1 MKVKSKNIY
10 LSALLCVLMA
20 LVAVLCGASYAKTD
34 LSLADGGYTAYPP
47 NGDAGFTLDMTLD
60 VNGED
65 ATARAEDSLTT
76 VVGNN
81 DLGYRRRAVNTSALL
96 QAYAEK
102 NNVENRNAY
111 NDNNFGLF
119 TSSTIYNSF
128 GEYLDVSRASQSGNL
143 HRQLI
148 FEAKK
153 YKRNPN
159 PYIAVVFTNLG
170 LNDDLPEQITVYI
183 RFTIDST
190 FTPAGSASLSFTNVY
205 LDEDIKASADG
216 SQPAGYR
223 RIELVNNQD
232 YVLALDG
239 NYGIVNKPLRY
250 GSSMSLDTLESTT
263 TLLNETVDNT
273 KEWLLRDVSNF
284 VITDAA
290 IGEIVSGSDIRVTG
304 GADGLSNPVI
314 TIKVSFDET
323 DVNSTFWTRPHYL
336 TFKLVDKEGNQPSVT
351 FYKRVY
357 FVTGTPTYKKDY
369 GGMPVKLNYSSE
381 YQYVGIYNGSDSYV
395 EKGNSTTTPSDYVAA
410 GVEEKAAGYS
420 QVRVVPSNLVE
431 YPTRGS
437 LSFGP
442 QTDKYTVDDIVE
454 VSPVF
459 HRDEAGDT
467 VVDYYLISAIGT
479 GSAVVEFP
487 IKYAPVAGASSRDM
501 TVPVVFNVFGNYSLI
516 FRQMDGRK
524 DRTLS
529 TMVDFSDKDGF
540 GVPGFRELASGD
552 FYLNFAESDNKD
564 IVTISR
570 ATNSITLHPH
580 STGEA
585 NLRFGFMDLQG
596 NQIYIKTTIQIEY
609 DRGTIFAT
617 WTTIQLVLFF
627 IGLGIVALALILFIV
642 WMFIRG
648 VSKRRQEENET
659 TAPTSAYIIKLNST
673 IAASQAQQRIVTTQ
687 AFNTAQ
693 TQMLA
698 LGAGPTTTGV
708 HPSDALQLSA
718 GVNTT
723 SAPAGAETQGIALNG
738 GTGAQPQQPAGDDIY
753 IPLSDDELLERI
765 FAEKYEPRGM
775 ARRSFFKSKDLQSRE
790 LEKEKARIRDD
801 VRSGMTI
808 EEASKSL
815 SERQAAQANAAVT
828 TDAETKTEEIP
839 EDSILVIL
847 GFDPDS
853 PLLEEAA
860 PAPIEATDGMIE
872 EEVALKNSE
881 LRLERIEK
889 ELAVLQERLDKTVSE
904 IDKAKSVVDEKEE
917 ALKAKEDS
925 NEALRKSIE
934 DLEFKLATAKNK
946 EKDKITK
953 DIENKEHVIA
963 SNKEI
968 ITKLTEELT
977 RKRSNYDIL
986 CGIRDKYDT
995 RNTETGNARDKAQSE
1010 VEEARENYRVAQELL
1025 EKARKAQETKEK
1037 RSRLRPMLESVN
1049 TLDADLRNLENQIEK
1064 DTKEKDEVK
1073 ANASELQKQMLS
1085 TNDIAAVKELTEKLS
1100 VLNKRVSELDKKI
1113 AAANKS
1119 KADGTI
1125 RFNGERR
1132 KTNEFIDKEEL
1143 EVEDVVA
1150 EEDDVIGKM
1159 AFDEYIKSAHE
1170 ERENA
1175 EKSLSEL
1182 QAEYDELVSGYDAEV
1197 MNMAVRATEAVKA
1210 AEDALAETQASL
1222 AALNEQIEAAS
1233 DDDKLMLS
1241 IDQMSL
1247 NEQLEQNQ
1255 RALDELQASAAKEK
1269 VEYQMQ
1275 YDNKL
1280 EETKQRIEEM
1290 QAAYD
1295 EASRKV
1301 DESMNKINPLDLIL
1315 SGSGV
1320 ISQDRKRMEAE
1331 NLKKQLE
1338 LSKSAMEQAK
1348 LQAKQAQMDAEKAII
1363 DAQRASDESKAEAER
1378 AAQEAIAKAEEA
1390 RLAAEQKAAEDSE
1403 QMRLEMERARQEA
1416 EEAKLQAAEEAERAR
1431 KEAEEQAEQARKE
1444 AEEQAE
1450 RARKEAE
1457 EQAEQAR
1464 REAEEQAERARK
1476 EAEEQAEQARKEA
1489 EEQAERARKEAE
1501 EQAEQA
1507 RKEAEEQAEQARK
1520 DAEEEKRRLEEEKKR
1535 SEEEAERARK
1545 EAEEQAEKDK
1555 ANKEAEEKRIR
1566 EKIERK
1572 KAIILEMRDGLKNIT
1587 DEASAKVL
1595 KEKFYNEQVKLDD
1608 DEKSTPELTDL
1619 LNKCMDDADHAAEV
1633 AMYKALANKAPKRVV
1648 KKVTERINKIPKKRS
1663 SGARPGSRSA
1673 HPGARP
1679 TRPGSRPSR
1688 PGARPSR
1695 PGARPTRPGSRP
1707 SRPGGSPRPRQ

>member
-1 MKVKSKNIY
+1 MSMKVKSKNIY
-10 LSALLCVLMA
+10 LSALLCAIMA
-20 LVAVLCGASYAKTD
+20 LVAVLCGVAYTR
-34 LSLADGGYTAYPP
+34 ADVSIAESGNSAYPS
-47 NGDAGFTLDMTLD
+47 GGSFTLDITLD

-65 ATARAEDSLTT
+65 ATSRAEDSSA
-76 VVGNN
+76 VVVANN
-81 DLGYRRRAVNTSALL
+81 DSGYRKRAINTSALL
-96 QAYAEK
+96 QAYADK
-102 NNVENRNAY
+102 NNVENRNSY
-111 NDNNFGLF
+111 NDNNFGLL

-128 GEYLDVSRASQSGNL
+128 GEYIEVTRSGQSGNL

-148 FEAKK
+148 IEAKK

-159 PYIAVVFTNLG
+159 PYIAVPFTNLG
-170 LNDDLPEQITVYI
+170 VTQGLPEQITVYI
-183 RFTIDST
+183 RFTVDST
-190 FTPAGSASLSFTNVY
+190 FTPAGSDSLSFTNVY

-216 SQPAGYR
+216 SAPAGYR
-223 RIELVNNQD
+223 KVELVNNQD

-239 NYGIVNKPLRY
+239 NYGILNKPLRY
-250 GSSMSLDTLESTT
+250 GSSMSLDTLENTT
-263 TLLNETVDNT
+263 TALNETVDNT
-273 KEWLLRDVSNF
+273 KEWLLRDISNF
-284 VITDAA
+284 VISEAA
-290 IGEIVSGSDIRVTG
+290 IGEIVSDSNIRVTG

-314 TIKVSFDET
+314 TIKVSFDEE

-336 TFKLVDKEGNQPSVT
+336 TFKLVDKEGKQPSIT

-357 FVTGTPTYKKDY
+357 FATGTPTYKNDY
-369 GGMPVKLNYSSE
+369 DGVPLKLNYSSD
-381 YQYVGIYNGSDSYV
+381 YQYVGVYSGNDSYV
-395 EKGNSTTTPSDYVAA
+395 LKGSSTMTPSDYLPADVDI
-410 GVEEKAAGYS
+410 KAAGYS
-420 QVRVVPSNLVE
+420 QVRVFASNLVE

-437 LSFGP
+437 LTFGP
-442 QTDKYTVDDIVE
+442 QTDRYTVDNIVE

-459 HRDEAGDT
+459 HKDEAGDT
-467 VVDYYLISAIGT
+467 VIDYYLISAIGT
-479 GSAVVEFP
+479 GSALVEFP
-487 IKYAPVAGASSRDM
+487 IKYSPAVGASSRDM
-501 TVPVVFNVFGNYSLI
+501 TVPVVFNVFGNYTLT

-529 TMVDFSDKDGF
+529 TLVDFTDKDGF
-540 GVPGFRELASGD
+540 GVTGFRELASGD
-552 FYLNFAESDNKD
+552 FYLNYAESENKE
-564 IVTISR
+564 ILTISR
-570 ATNSITLHPH
+570 ASNSITLHPH
-580 STGEA
+580 ATGEA

-596 NQIYIKTTIQIEY
+596 NQIYIKTTIQVEY

-617 WTTIQLVLFF
+617 WTTIQLILFF
-627 IGLGIVALALILFIV
+627 IGIGIVALALILFIV

-708 HPSDALQLSA
+708 APSEALQLSA
-718 GVNTT
+718 GIPSTGT
-723 SAPAGAETQGIALNG
+723 PAGVETQGIALNG
-738 GTGAQPQQPAGDDIY
+738 GTGAQPQQQPVGEDIY

-815 SERQAAQANAAVT
+815 SERQAAQAGSAVT
-828 TDAETKTEEIP
+828 TDSETKTEEIP
-839 EDSILVIL
+839 EDTILVIL
-847 GFDPDS
+847 GFDPDA
-853 PLLEEAA
+853 PLLEEAP
-860 PAPIEATDGMIE
+860 PAPIEATDDMME

-881 LRLERIEK
+881 MRLERIEK
-889 ELAVLQERLDKTVSE
+889 ELAVLGERLNKTLTE

-917 ALKAKEDS
+917 ALKAKEES

-953 DIENKEHVIA
+953 DIENKEHVIS

-977 RKRSNYDIL
+977 HKRSNYDIL
-986 CGIRDKYDT
+986 CGIRDKFDAKS
-995 RNTETGNARDKAQSE
+995 TETNETRDKAQAE
-1010 VEEARENYRVAQELL
+1010 VEQARENYRVAQDLL

-1049 TLDADLRNLENQIEK
+1049 MLDKELRDLENQIEK

-1100 VLNKRVSELDKKI
+1100 VLNKQVSELDKKI
-1113 AAANKS
+1113 ATANKS

-1159 AFDEYIKSAHE
+1159 AFEEYIKSAHE
-1170 ERENA
+1170 EREAA
-1175 EKSLSEL
+1175 EKNLSEL
-1182 QAEYDELVSGYDAEV
+1182 QAEYDQLVSGYDAEV
-1197 MNMAVRATEAVKA
+1197 MNMAVRATESVKA

-1222 AALNEQIEAAS
+1222 AALNEQMEAAS

-1247 NEQLEQNQ
+1247 NEQLEQKQ
-1255 RALDELQASAAKEK
+1255 KALDELQASTAKEK

-1275 YDNKL
+1275 YDSKL
-1280 EETKQRIEEM
+1280 DETKRKIDEM
-1290 QAAYD
+1290 QNAYD

-1301 DESMNKINPLDLIL
+1301 DDSMNKIDPLDLIL

-1348 LQAKQAQMDAEKAII
+1348 LQAKQAQMEAEKAII

-1403 QMRLEMERARQEA
+1403 QMRLEIERAKQEA
-1416 EEAKLQAAEEAERAR
+1416 EEAKLKAAEEAERAR

-1444 AEEQAE
+1444 AEEEAERVRKEAEEKAEQARKEAEEEAE

-1457 EQAEQAR
+1457 E
-1464 REAEEQAERARK
+1464 K
-1476 EAEEQAEQARKEA
+1476 AEQARKEA
-1489 EEQAERARKEAE
+1489 EEEAERVRKEAE
-1501 EQAEQA
+1501 EKAEQA
-1507 RKEAEEQAEQARK
+1507 RKEAEE
-1520 DAEEEKRRLEEEKKR
+1520 EKHRLEEEKKR

-1555 ANKEAEEKRIR
+1555 ANKEAEEKRIK

-1572 KAIILEMRDGLKNIT
+1572 KAVILEMRSELKNVT
-1587 DEASAKVL
+1587 DEATAKAL
-1595 KEKFYNEQVKLDD
+1595 KEKFYNEQVKLDE

-1633 AMYKALANKAPKRVV
+1633 SMYKALANKAPKRVV
-1648 KKVTERINKIPKKRS
+1648 KKVTERINKIPKKKS
-1663 SGARPGSRSA
+1663 SGAR
-1673 HPGARP
+1673 PGARP
-1679 TRPGSRPSR
+1679 TRPGARPAR
-1688 PGARPSR
+1688 PGARPARPGARPAR

>member
-10 LSALLCVLMA
+10 LSALLCVIMA
-20 LVAVLCGASYAKTD
+20 LVAVLSGAAYAKTD
-34 LSLADGGYTAYPP
+34 VSFADGGYVAYPP
-47 NGDAGFTLDMTLD
+47 NGEAGFTLDMTLD

-65 ATARAEDSLTT
+65 ATSRAEDSFS
-76 VVGNN
+76 VVQSNN
-81 DLGYRRRAVNTSALL
+81 NSRYRRRAVNTSALL
-96 QAYAEK
+96 QAYAQK
-102 NNVENRNAY
+102 NNVENPNSY
-111 NDNNFGLF
+111 NDNNFSLL

-128 GEYLDVSRASQSGNL
+128 GEYIEVSRASQSGNL
-143 HRQLI
+143 NRQLI

-159 PYIAVVFTNLG
+159 PYIAVPFTSTG
-170 LNDDLPEQITVYI
+170 LTAGLPEEIIVYI
-183 RFTIDST
+183 RFTVDST
-190 FTPAGSASLSFTNVY
+190 FTPAGSDSLSFTNVY
-205 LDEDIKASADG
+205 LDEDVKASADG

-239 NYGIVNKPLRY
+239 NYGILNKPLRY
-250 GSSMSLDTLESTT
+250 GSSMSLDTLESNT
-263 TLLNETVDNT
+263 TLLNETVDTT
-273 KEWLLRDVSNF
+273 KEWLLRDASNF
-284 VITDAA
+284 VITEAA
-290 IGEIVSGSDIRVTG
+290 IGEIVSDSQIRVTG
-304 GADGLSNPVI
+304 GSDGLSNPVI
-314 TIKVSFDET
+314 TIKVSFDEE

-336 TFKLVDKEGNQPSVT
+336 TFKLVDKDGVQPSVT

-357 FVTGTPTYKKDY
+357 FATGTPTYKKDY
-369 GGMPVKLNYSSE
+369 GGVPVKLNYSSE
-381 YQYVGIYNGSDSYV
+381 YQYVGIYNGRDSYV
-395 EKGNSTTTPSDYVAA
+395 AKGDSTTTPSDYHEALVDI
-410 GVEEKAAGYS
+410 KAAGYS
-420 QVRVVPSNLVE
+420 QVRVTPSNLVE

-442 QTDKYTVDDIVE
+442 STTQTTVNNVVQ
-454 VSPVF
+454 VSPVY
-459 HRDEAGDT
+459 HVDEAGDT
-467 VVDYYLISAIGT
+467 VIDYYLISAIGT

-487 IKYAPVAGASSRDM
+487 IKYSPAAGASARDM
-501 TVPVVFNVFGNYSLI
+501 VVPVVFNVFGNYSI
-516 FRQMDGRK
+516 TFGQMDGRK

-529 TMVDFSDKDGF
+529 TLVDFTDKDGF
-540 GVPGFRELASGD
+540 GVTGFKELASGD
-552 FYLNFAESDNKD
+552 FYLNSAESENAE

-570 ATNSITLHPH
+570 ASNSITLHPH

-585 NLRFGFMDLQG
+585 SLRFGFMDLQG
-596 NQIYIKTTIQIEY
+596 NQVYIKTTLHVEY

-617 WTTIQLVLFF
+617 WTTIQLILFF
-627 IGLGIVALALILFIV
+627 IGIGIVALALILFIV

-698 LGAGPTTTGV
+698 LGAGPTTTGTQ
-708 HPSDALQLSA
+708 PSDALQLSA
-718 GVNTT
+718 GIPSTGT
-723 SAPAGAETQGIALNG
+723 PAGVETQGIALNG
-738 GTGAQPQQPAGDDIY
+738 GTGTQQQPAGDEIY

-765 FAEKYEPRGM
+765 FTEKYEPRGM

-815 SERQAAQANAAVT
+815 SERQAAQANSNVT

-853 PLLEEAA
+853 PLIEEAP
-860 PAPIEATDGMIE
+860 PAPVEATDGMME

-881 LRLERIEK
+881 MRLARIEK
-889 ELAVLQERLDKTVSE
+889 ELDALRERLNKTVSE
-904 IDKAKSVVDEKEE
+904 IDKAKIAVTEKEE
-917 ALKAKEDS
+917 ALKAKEES

-953 DIENKEHVIA
+953 DIENKEHVIS
-963 SNKEI
+963 SNKDI

-977 RKRSNYDIL
+977 HKRSNFDTL
-986 CGIRDKYDT
+986 CGIRDSYETK
-995 RNTETGNARDKAQSE
+995 NTETSAARDKAQSE
-1010 VEEARENYRVAQELL
+1010 VEEARENYRIAQELL

-1049 TLDADLRNLENQIEK
+1049 TLDAELRNLENQIEK
-1064 DTKEKDEVK
+1064 DTKEKDTVK
-1073 ANASELQKQMLS
+1073 ANASELQKQMLT
-1085 TNDIAAVKELTEKLS
+1085 TNDVAAVKELTEKLS
-1100 VLNKRVSELDKKI
+1100 VLNKQVSELDKKI
-1113 AAANKS
+1113 AVANKS

-1159 AFDEYIKSAHE
+1159 AFDEYMKSAHE
-1170 ERENA
+1170 ERETA
-1175 EKSLSEL
+1175 EKNLSEL

-1210 AEDALAETQASL
+1210 AEDTLAETQATL
-1222 AALNEQIEAAS
+1222 AALNEQMETAS
-1233 DDDKLMLS
+1233 EDDKLMLS

-1255 RALDELQASAAKEK
+1255 KALDELQASAAKEK

-1280 EETKQRIEEM
+1280 EEIKHRIEEM

-1403 QMRLEMERARQEA
+1403 QMRLEIEKAKQEA
-1416 EEAKLQAAEEAERAR
+1416 EEAKLKAAEEAERAR

-1457 EQAEQAR
+1457 EQAE
-1464 REAEEQAERARK
+1464 
-1476 EAEEQAEQARKEA
+1476 
-1489 EEQAERARKEAE
+1489 RARKEAE

-1520 DAEEEKRRLEEEKKR
+1520 EAEEHAEQARKEAEEEKRRLEEEKKR

-1555 ANKEAEEKRIR
+1555 ADKEAEEKRIK

-1572 KAIILEMRDGLKNIT
+1572 KAVILEMRGELKNVT
-1587 DEASAKVL
+1587 DEATAKAL
-1595 KEKFYNEQVKLDD
+1595 KEKFYNEQVKLDE
-1608 DEKSTPELTDL
+1608 DEKSTPELTEL
-1619 LNKCMDDADHAAEV
+1619 LNKCMTDADHAAEV
-1633 AMYKALANKAPKRVV
+1633 SMYKALANKAPKRVV
-1648 KKVTERINKIPKKRS
+1648 KKVTERINKIPKKKS
-1663 SGARPGSRSA
+1663 SGSRPGARPA

-1679 TRPGSRPSR
+1679 TR

-1695 PGARPTRPGSRP
+1695 PGARPTRPGARPARPGAHP